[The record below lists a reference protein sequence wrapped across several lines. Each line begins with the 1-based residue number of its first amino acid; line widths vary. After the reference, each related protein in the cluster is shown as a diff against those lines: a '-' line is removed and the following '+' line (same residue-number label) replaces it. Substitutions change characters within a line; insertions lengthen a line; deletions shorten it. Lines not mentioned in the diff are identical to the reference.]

1 MVSLSLNT
9 NIIKLKGDNEYM
21 TPKEVWVS
29 IAHLI
34 PKDKVIFE
42 GFYGDGN
49 SGKFLK
55 ELGFKVESHDVDF
68 FDDPSFNFDIIISN
82 PPYSIKAKVFKKLS
96 EIDKPFM
103 MLVPVSTMTKQYL
116 KKYFKDKIQIVIPQK
131 RIQFIKD
138 GVQNNRCYFDTLWIC
153 YKMGLKSEILFL

>member
-9 NIIKLKGDNEYM
+9 KIIKLKGDNEYM

-49 SGKFLK
+49 SGKYLK

-68 FDDPSFNFDIIISN
+68 FDDQKFNYDIIISN

-116 KKYFKDKIQIVIPQK
+116 KKYFKDKIQLVIPEK

-138 GVQNNRCYFDTLWIC
+138 GVQNNRCFFDTVWIC
-153 YKMGLKSEILFL
+153 YKMGFKSDILFL

>member
-1 MVSLSLNT
+1 MVSFSLNT
-9 NIIKLKGDNEYM
+9 ENIKLKGDNEYM
-21 TPKEVWVS
+21 TPREVWVS
-29 IAHLI
+29 IQHLI

-68 FDDPSFNFDIIISN
+68 FDDQKFNYDIIITN
-82 PPYSIKAKVFKKLS
+82 PPYSIKAKVFKKLA

-103 MLVPVSTMTKQYL
+103 ILIPVATMTKQYL
-116 KKYFKDKIQIVIPQK
+116 KKYFKDKLQIVIPER
-131 RIQFIKD
+131 RIQFIKNGIQTD
-138 GVQNNRCYFDTLWIC
+138 RCYFDTVWLC
-153 YKMGLKSEILFL
+153 YKMDFDKDIIFL

>member
-9 NIIKLKGDNEYM
+9 DIIKLKQDDDYM
-21 TPKEVWVS
+21 TPKPVLES
-29 IAHLI
+29 IQHLI
-34 PKDKVIFE
+34 PKDKVIWE
-42 GFYGDGN
+42 SFYGNGD
-49 SGKFLK
+49 SGKYLK

-68 FDDPSFNFDIIISN
+68 FDDQKFNYDIIISN
-82 PPYSIKAKVFKKLS
+82 PAYSIKAKVFKRLS

-116 KKYFKDKIQIVIPQK
+116 KKYFKDKIQIVIPEK
-131 RIQFIKD
+131 RIQFIKN
-138 GVQNNRCYFDTLWIC
+138 GVQNKRCYFDTLWIC

>member
-9 NIIKLKGDNEYM
+9 KIIKLKKDDDYQ
-21 TPKEVWVS
+21 TPKPVFES
-29 IAHLI
+29 IQHLI
-34 PKDKVIFE
+34 PKDKVIWE
-42 GFYGDGN
+42 SFYGNGD
-49 SGKFLK
+49 SGKHLK

-68 FDDPSFNFDIIISN
+68 FDDQKFNYDIIISN

-103 MLVPVSTMTKQYL
+103 MLVPVATMTKQYL
-116 KKYFKDKIQIVIPQK
+116 KKYFKDKIQLVIPQK

-153 YKMGLKSEILFL
+153 YKMDIKSQILFL

>member
-49 SGKFLK
+49 SGKYLK

-68 FDDPSFNFDIIISN
+68 FDDQKFNYDIIITN
-82 PPYSIKAKVFKKLS
+82 PPYSIKAKVFKKLA
-96 EIDKPFM
+96 EINKPFM
-103 MLVPVSTMTKQYL
+103 LLVPVSTITKQYL

-138 GVQNNRCYFDTLWIC
+138 GVQNNRCFFDTIWIC
-153 YKMGLKSEILFL
+153 YKMGFKSDILFL

>member
-68 FDDPSFNFDIIISN
+68 FDDQKFNYDIIISN
-82 PPYSIKAKVFKKLS
+82 PPYSIKAKVFKKLY
-96 EIDKPFM
+96 EINKPFM
-103 MLVPVSTMTKQYL
+103 LLVPVSTITKQYL

>member
-68 FDDPSFNFDIIISN
+68 FDDQKFNYDIIISN

-103 MLVPVSTMTKQYL
+103 MLVPASTMTKQYL
-116 KKYFKDKIQIVIPQK
+116 KKYFKDKIQIVIPER

-138 GVQNNRCYFDTLWIC
+138 GVQTKRCFFDTVWIS
-153 YKMGLKSEILFL
+153 YKMDIKSDILFL

>member
-9 NIIKLKGDNEYM
+9 KIIKLKKDDDYQ
-21 TPKEVWVS
+21 TPKHVFES
-29 IAHLI
+29 IQHLI
-34 PKDKVIFE
+34 PKDKVIWE
-42 GFYGDGN
+42 SFYGNGD
-49 SGKFLK
+49 SGKYLK

-68 FDDPSFNFDIIISN
+68 FDDQKFNYDIIISN

-116 KKYFKDKIQIVIPQK
+116 KKYFKDKIQIVIPER

-138 GVQNNRCYFDTLWIC
+138 GVQTKRCFFDTVWIC
-153 YKMGLKSEILFL
+153 YKMGFKSDILFL

>member
-68 FDDPSFNFDIIISN
+68 FDDQKFNFDIIISN

>member
-9 NIIKLKGDNEYM
+9 DIIKLKGDNEYM

-49 SGKFLK
+49 SGKYLK

-68 FDDPSFNFDIIISN
+68 FDDQKFNYGIIISN

-116 KKYFKDKIQIVIPQK
+116 KKYFKDKIQIVIPER

-138 GVQNNRCYFDTLWIC
+138 GVQTKRCFFDTVWIC
-153 YKMGLKSEILFL
+153 YKMGFKSDILFL

>member
-9 NIIKLKGDNEYM
+9 DIIKLKGDNEYM

-49 SGKFLK
+49 SGKYLK

-68 FDDPSFNFDIIISN
+68 FDDQKFNYDIIISN
-82 PPYSIKAKVFKKLS
+82 PPYSIKAKVFKKLY
-96 EIDKPFM
+96 EINKPFM
-103 MLVPVSTMTKQYL
+103 LLVPVSTITKQYL

>member
-68 FDDPSFNFDIIISN
+68 FDDQKFNFDIIISN
-82 PPYSIKAKVFKKLS
+82 PPYSIKAKVFKKLA
-96 EIDKPFM
+96 EINKPFM
-103 MLVPVSTMTKQYL
+103 LLVPVSTITKQYL

>member
-9 NIIKLKGDNEYM
+9 DIIKLKQDDDYM
-21 TPKEVWVS
+21 TPKPVLES
-29 IAHLI
+29 IQHLI
-34 PKDKVIFE
+34 PKDKVIWE
-42 GFYGDGN
+42 SFYGNGD
-49 SGKFLK
+49 SGKYLK

-68 FDDPSFNFDIIISN
+68 FDDQKFNYDIIISN
-82 PPYSIKAKVFKKLS
+82 PAYSIKAKVFKRLS

-116 KKYFKDKIQIVIPQK
+116 KKYFKDKIQIVIPEK

-138 GVQNNRCYFDTLWIC
+138 GVQTKRCFFDTIWIC
-153 YKMGLKSEILFL
+153 YNMRFKHNIIFL

>member
-49 SGKFLK
+49 SGKYLK

-68 FDDPSFNFDIIISN
+68 FDDQKFNYDIIISN
-82 PPYSIKAKVFKKLS
+82 PPYSIKAKVFKKLY
-96 EIDKPFM
+96 EINKPFM
-103 MLVPVSTMTKQYL
+103 LLVPVSTITKQYL

-153 YKMGLKSEILFL
+153 YKMGFKSDILFL

>member
-9 NIIKLKGDNEYM
+9 KIIKLKKDDDYQ
-21 TPKEVWVS
+21 TPKPVFES
-29 IAHLI
+29 IQHLI
-34 PKDKVIFE
+34 PKDKVIWE
-42 GFYGDGN
+42 SFYGNGN
-49 SGKFLK
+49 SGKYLK

-68 FDDPSFNFDIIISN
+68 FDDQKFNFDIIISN

-116 KKYFKDKIQIVIPQK
+116 KKYFKDKIQIVIPER

-138 GVQNNRCYFDTLWIC
+138 GVQTNRCFFDTVWIC
-153 YKMGLKSEILFL
+153 YKMGFKSDILFL

>member
-1 MVSLSLNT
+1 MVSFSLNT
-9 NIIKLKGDNEYM
+9 DIIKLKKDDDYQ
-21 TPKEVWVS
+21 TPKPVFES
-29 IAHLI
+29 IQHLI
-34 PKDKVIFE
+34 PKDKVIWE
-42 GFYGDGN
+42 SFYGNGD

-68 FDDPSFNFDIIISN
+68 FDDQKFNYDIIISN
-82 PPYSIKAKVFKKLS
+82 PPYSIKAKVFKKLY
-96 EIDKPFM
+96 EINKPFM
-103 MLVPVSTMTKQYL
+103 LLVPVSTITKQYL

>member
-1 MVSLSLNT
+1 MVSFSLNT
-9 NIIKLKGDNEYM
+9 EIIKLKKDDNYM

-34 PKDKVIFE
+34 PKDKIIFE
-42 GFYGDGN
+42 CFYGDGQ

-55 ELGFKVESHDVDF
+55 ELGFKVESRDIDF
-68 FDDPSFNFDIIISN
+68 FDDPSFNYDIIISN
-82 PPYSIKAKVFKKLS
+82 PPYSIKAKVFKRLS

-103 MLVPVSTMTKQYL
+103 LLVPVSTITKQYL
-116 KKYFKDKIQIVIPQK
+116 KKYFKDKIQLVIPEK
-131 RIQFIKD
+131 RIQFIKN
-138 GVQNNRCYFDTLWIC
+138 GVQNKRCYFDTLWIC

>member
-1 MVSLSLNT
+1 MVSFSLNT
-9 NIIKLKGDNEYM
+9 DIIKLKKDDGYM

-34 PKDKVIFE
+34 PKDKVIWE
-42 GFYGDGN
+42 SFYGNGD
-49 SGKFLK
+49 SGKHLK

-68 FDDPSFNFDIIISN
+68 FDDQKFNYDIIISN

-116 KKYFKDKIQIVIPQK
+116 KKYFKDKIQIVIPER

-138 GVQNNRCYFDTLWIC
+138 GVQNKRCFFDTVWIC
-153 YKMGLKSEILFL
+153 YKMGFKYDILFL